1 VQQEHKET
9 TMAYDTILEQGRFVS
24 TGANV
29 TLSLRQG
36 VDWIRVYNTTA
47 AAQAAADLAYEFY
60 WQRGMATTGQ
70 LGLFWTKLGTVANDP
85 VTVGQFAAGAGFILV
100 DSSIVT
106 PSIANAL
113 TAITAANPP
122 VVTTAATL
130 PAVGSIVRFED
141 LDNQPQIAGIDFTV
155 TAIGGGNFT
164 IGNINLTNSTASTAG
179 FWRLIPFDA
188 MFYPRKRYITWVE
201 NAVNPKVYMSVTHG
215 FTVGQQVRLVFPGG
229 PVIWENYAALDG
241 VTATIIAINVARA
254 GNEPNNGGVANNIQ
268 LNIDTSTFGA
278 WNVFG
283 AANNEAYPDAGAVPF
298 SPAQV
303 IPMGEDTGFALTAGA
318 DILADATRNTA
329 ITGITLVGGAAGPAG
344 AAADIIFWVAGKS
357 FAVNN

>member
-1 VQQEHKET
+1 
-9 TMAYDTILEQGRFVS
+9 M
-24 TGANV
+24 
-29 TLSLRQG
+29 
-36 VDWIRVYNTTA
+36 
-47 AAQAAADLAYEFY
+47 
-60 WQRGMATTGQ
+60 
-70 LGLFWTKLGTVANDP
+70 
-85 VTVGQFAAGAGFILV
+85 
-100 DSSIVT
+100 
-106 PSIANAL
+106 
-113 TAITAANPP
+113 
-122 VVTTAATL
+122 VTTAATL

>member
-1 VQQEHKET
+1 
-9 TMAYDTILEQGRFVS
+9 MAYDTILEQGRFVS

-36 VDWIRVYNTTA
+36 IDWIKVYNTTA
-47 AAQAAADLAYEFY
+47 AAQAAADLPYEFY

-85 VTVGQFAAGAGFILV
+85 VTVGQFAAGAGFILI
-100 DSSIVT
+100 DSSVIV
-106 PSIANAL
+106 PGVANAL

-130 PAVGSIVRFED
+130 PGVGNIVRFQN

-155 TAIGGGNFT
+155 TAAGGGTFT
-164 IGNINLTNSTASTAG
+164 TGNINLTNSTASTAG
-179 FWRLIPFDA
+179 FWRLIPFDPI
-188 MFYPRKRYITWVE
+188 FYPRNRTITWVE

-215 FTVGQQVRLVFPGG
+215 FTVGQEVRLRFPGG
-229 PVIWENYAALDG
+229 SAVWENYAALDG
-241 VTATIIAINVARA
+241 VQATVIAVNVARA

-268 LNIDTSTFGA
+268 LNIDTSAFGA

-283 AANNEAYPDAGAVPF
+283 AANNEAYPAAAAVPF
-298 SPAQV
+298 TPAQV
-303 IPMGEDTGFALTAGA
+303 VPMGEDTAFALSAGV

-344 AAADIIFWVAGKS
+344 AAADIIYWVAGKS